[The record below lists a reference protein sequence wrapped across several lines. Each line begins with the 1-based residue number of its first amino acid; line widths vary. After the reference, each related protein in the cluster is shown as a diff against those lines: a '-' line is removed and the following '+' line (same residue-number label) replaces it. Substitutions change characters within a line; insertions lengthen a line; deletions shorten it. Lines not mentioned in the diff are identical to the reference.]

1 MVFDSV
7 ASLKSEAALTEELV
21 FVYGN
26 SQKLSITFIPWVF
39 GSAHYYFAMIDYSNV
54 MTNVK
59 AISLLS
65 GGLDSILA
73 TELIRRQGIEVITFN
88 IKTPFGI
95 PKKDGSSEAAQAAD
109 QLKVPLKVVSVEQ
122 DYLRMLRNP
131 KHGYGK
137 NLNPCVDCKI
147 FILKKAKKYAK
158 EIGADFIFTGEVLGE
173 RPMSQHG
180 PALKVIAE
188 ESGLKGKLLR
198 PLSAKLL
205 AETAAEKKGLVD
217 RNKLLSIQGRSRK
230 PQFALAKEYGITV
243 YPSPAGGCLLTCE
256 EYSKKLRDLFEN
268 KKRLSMADVTLL
280 RVGRHFRLGKNKII
294 VGRNETENKFLLA
307 NKMRGDFVF
316 ELSDV
321 VGPTTLLQGP
331 KTKLAIETAA
341 KLTASYSDA
350 ESGEAVVK
358 FGKEALDKSIM
369 VALPKKADVD
379 RLRVGNVEKKPKK
392 Q

>member
-1 MVFDSV
+1 
-7 ASLKSEAALTEELV
+7 
-21 FVYGN
+21 
-26 SQKLSITFIPWVF
+26 
-39 GSAHYYFAMIDYSNV
+39 
-54 MTNVK
+54 MTKVK

-73 TELIRRQGIEVITFN
+73 TELIRRQGIEVVTFN
-88 IKTPFGI
+88 VKTPFGI
-95 PKKDGSSEAAQAAD
+95 PKKDGSSEAAQAAK
-109 QLKVPLKVVSVEQ
+109 QLKVPLKIVTVEQ

-180 PALKVIAE
+180 PALKIIAE
-188 ESGLKGKLLR
+188 ESGLKSKLLR

-205 AETAAEKKGLVD
+205 AKTVAEKKGLVD
-217 RNKLLSIQGRSRK
+217 RNKLLGIQGRSRK
-230 PQFALAKEYGITV
+230 PQFALAADYGITV

-256 EYSKKLRDLFEN
+256 EYSKKLQDLFEN
-268 KKRLSMADVTLL
+268 KKRLSMADIALL
-280 RVGRHFRLGKNKII
+280 RIGRHFRLGKNKII
-294 VGRNETENKFLLA
+294 VGRNEAENKFLLA
-307 NKMRGDFVF
+307 NKTRSDLYF

-350 ESGEAVVK
+350 KSEEATVK
-358 FGKEALDKSIM
+358 FGRENLDKS
-369 VALPKKADVD
+369 VTVTLPTKADVAK
-379 RLRVGNVEKKPKK
+379 LRVGNLEKKPKK
-392 Q
+392 K

>member
-1 MVFDSV
+1 MTANF
-7 ASLKSEAALTEELV
+7 
-21 FVYGN
+21 
-26 SQKLSITFIPWVF
+26 IT
-39 GSAHYYFAMIDYSNV
+39 V
-54 MTNVK
+54 MTRVK

-88 IKTPFGI
+88 VKTPFGI
-95 PKKDGSSEAAQAAD
+95 PKKDGSSEAATAAN
-109 QLKVPLKVVSVEQ
+109 QLKVPLKILEVEQ

-158 EIGADFIFTGEVLGE
+158 EIGADFLFTGEVLGE

-198 PLSAKLL
+198 PLSAKLM

-217 RNKLLSIQGRSRK
+217 RNRLLSIQGRSRK
-230 PQFALAKEYGITV
+230 PQFALAAEYGITV

-256 EYSKKLRDLFEN
+256 EYCKKLRDLFEN
-268 KKRLSMADVTLL
+268 KKRLSMADIALL

-294 VGRNETENKFLLA
+294 VGRNEAENKFLLA
-307 NKMRGDFVF
+307 NKLRGDYVF

-321 VGPTTLLQGP
+321 IGPTSLLQGP

-350 ESGEAVVK
+350 KSGEVTVK
-358 FGKEALDKSIM
+358 FGKETLNKSIT
-369 VALPKKADVD
+369 VALPQKADVD
-379 RLRVGNVEKKPKK
+379 KLRVGNIEKNAK
-392 Q
+392 QGLKEVSARKHANA

>member
-1 MVFDSV
+1 
-7 ASLKSEAALTEELV
+7 
-21 FVYGN
+21 
-26 SQKLSITFIPWVF
+26 
-39 GSAHYYFAMIDYSNV
+39 
-54 MTNVK
+54 MTRVK

-95 PKKDGSSEAAQAAD
+95 PKKDGSSEAAQAAN
-109 QLKVPLKVVSVEQ
+109 QLKVPLKVLCVEQ

-180 PALKVIAE
+180 PALKIIAE

-205 AETAAEKKGLVD
+205 AETIAEKKGLVD
-217 RNKLLSIQGRSRK
+217 RTKLLSIQGRSRK

-256 EYSKKLRDLFEN
+256 EYCKKLRDLFEN
-268 KKRLSMADVTLL
+268 KKHISMADVALL
-280 RVGRHFRLGKNKII
+280 RVGRHFRIGKNKII
-294 VGRNETENKFLLA
+294 VGRNEIENKFLIA
-307 NKMRGDFVF
+307 NKIGSDFYF
-316 ELSDV
+316 EPSEV

-331 KTKLAIETAA
+331 KTKAAIETAA
-341 KLTASYSDA
+341 KFTASYSDTKS
-350 ESGEAVVK
+350 EEVKVK
-358 FGKEALDKSIM
+358 FGKTALDRTVI
-369 VALPKKADVD
+369 VTLPKKADID
-379 RLRVGNVEKKPKK
+379 KLRVGNAEKRG
-392 Q
+392 

>member
-1 MVFDSV
+1 MYLHVDKAIIKIISQSCLLGFIIGKLLF
-7 ASLKSEAALTEELV
+7 ATTE
-21 FVYGN
+21 YI
-26 SQKLSITFIPWVF
+26 S
-39 GSAHYYFAMIDYSNV
+39 V
-54 MTNVK
+54 MTRVK

-95 PKKDGSSEAAQAAD
+95 PKKDGTSEAAQAAD
-109 QLKVPLKVVSVEQ
+109 QLKVPLKVITVEQ
-122 DYLRMLRNP
+122 DYLRMLRKP

-217 RNKLLSIQGRSRK
+217 RTKLLSIQGRSRK
-230 PQFALAKEYGITV
+230 PQFALAQEYGITV

-256 EYSKKLRDLFEN
+256 EYCKKLRDLFEN
-268 KKRLSMADVTLL
+268 KKHISMADVTLL
-280 RVGRHFRLGKNKII
+280 RVGRHFRFGKNKII
-294 VGRNETENKFLLA
+294 VGRNEVENKFLTA
-307 NKMRGDFVF
+307 NKVRSDFYF
-316 ELSDV
+316 ETCNV

-331 KTKLAIETAA
+331 KTKAAIEIAA

-350 ESGEAVVK
+350 KSGELMVK
-358 FGKEALDKSIM
+358 FGKIVLDKIITVS
-369 VALPKKADVD
+369 LPKKADMD
-379 RLRVGNVEKKPKK
+379 KLRVGNTNK
-392 Q
+392 